1 MIGFKTETGIEYSP
15 TQFNTTDAT
24 NKTGEEEEH
33 PIQCYHL
40 PTIFIVILCALVLEI
55 AKLIFLLIKQYNKV
69 KRENKINPSLTC
81 ANISTNPSNP
91 RPALVHSRSIPEGLN
106 VKSRTQRSLSLPM
119 LSRRRS
125 AEPAPSQSATT
136 PETRNLIQKT
146 SLVGNVIKQQCKKT
160 SIFITVFFLSGL
172 FVIIMQYIFPEQSTS
187 AQIVVVRLVTYLMVV
202 LIVAFDKD
210 ICLCFRQNVCAPM

>member
-33 PIQCYHL
+33 PNQCYHL
-40 PTIFIVILCALVLEI
+40 PTIFIVILCALILEI

-91 RPALVHSRSIPEGLN
+91 RPALVHSRSISEGLN

-125 AEPAPSQSATT
+125 AEPAPS
-136 PETRNLIQKT
+136 
-146 SLVGNVIKQQCKKT
+146 
-160 SIFITVFFLSGL
+160 
-172 FVIIMQYIFPEQSTS
+172 
-187 AQIVVVRLVTYLMVV
+187 
-202 LIVAFDKD
+202 
-210 ICLCFRQNVCAPM
+210 